1 MFPIRAVEDD
11 HVDRPGVDVQ
21 QCMKLTGTNSS
32 TGLIVL
38 IAHVHQTAFDS
49 HDLLVLTRQRRCGPR
64 ARRLA
69 ARCNRAAGVIRM
81 VLKTEDRNKRV
92 HLDDGKSFWVKK
104 DSSGD
109 ATQLLKCCALPTW
122 WSWRGTCTRSHS
134 EHGREMPLRLW
145 YSVLRRG
152 RVGRCQ
158 VCKSQHNSHSH
169 SQPNSDTLSYTKPN
183 TQYRLQNTNTQ
194 PNTPNSYAASTPH

>member
-1 MFPIRAVEDD
+1 MSFFCPHASMTLRIL
-11 HVDRPGVDVQ
+11 G
-21 QCMKLTGTNSS
+21 SS
-32 TGLIVL
+32 PRTGLR
-38 IAHVHQTAFDS
+38 QTPGGTMQSCCWSDPDGAEN
-49 HDLLVLTRQRRCGPR
+49 RRS
-64 ARRLA
+64 
-69 ARCNRAAGVIRM
+69 
-81 VLKTEDRNKRV
+81 NKRV

-158 VCKSQHNSHSH
+158 VCKTQHNLINMHRQTSTQSR
-169 SQPNSDTLSYTKPN
+169 PKPTN
-183 TQYRLQNTNTQ
+183 QYRLQQ
-194 PNTPNSYAASTPH
+194 PKRKQHDFPRGGAAR